1 MSEELEGF
9 IILTSGFVVFVYGL
23 LKWIINGK
31 TRAQKFIEKA
41 QKNGCTAQAEIV
53 DSWYLREST
62 HNNGNHIEK
71 RKYEYRVAGKTYYK
85 IYKFECGV
93 TRIPPYSITLY
104 YSKHNPKKV
113 VPGWKNTRQAQVQT
127 GCGFTALAVFCTMF
141 LVAKILQHI
150 V

>member
-1 MSEELEGF
+1 MSEELDGF
-9 IILTSGFVVFVYGL
+9 IILTSGIVVFIYGL

-31 TRAQKFIEKA
+31 TRDQKFIEKA
-41 QKNGCTAQAEIV
+41 QKNGCNAQAELV

-62 HNNGNHIEK
+62 HNDCNHIEK
-71 RKYEYRVAGKTYYK
+71 AKYEYKVAGKTYYK
-85 IYKFECGV
+85 TYKFECGV
-93 TRIPPYSITLY
+93 TRSLPYNITMY

-113 VPGWKNTRQAQVQT
+113 VPGWKNSRQAQVRT

>member
-9 IILTSGFVVFVYGL
+9 IILVSGIVVFIYGL
-23 LKWIINGK
+23 LNWIINGK

-41 QKNGCTAQAEIV
+41 QKNGCKVQAELV
-53 DSWYLREST
+53 DSWYLYEST
-62 HNNGNHIEK
+62 HNDCNYIEK
-71 RKYEYRVAGKTYYK
+71 AKYEYRVAGKTYCK
-85 IYKFECGV
+85 TYKFECGV
-93 TRIPPYSITLY
+93 TRSIPNNITLY
-104 YSKHNPKKV
+104 YSKHNHKKV
-113 VPGWKNTRQAQVQT
+113 VPSWKNTKQAQVRT